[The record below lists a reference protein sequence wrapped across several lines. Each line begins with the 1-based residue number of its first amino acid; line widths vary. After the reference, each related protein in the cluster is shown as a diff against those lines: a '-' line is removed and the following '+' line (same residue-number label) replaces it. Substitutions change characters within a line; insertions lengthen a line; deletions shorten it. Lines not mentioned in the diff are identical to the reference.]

1 MHAKCNFASVLNQI
15 FLILQKLTEIKLVMK
30 VLLFFFP
37 FFIRYMFPYFLFMK
51 YSQCACSAA
60 LVQNRARSFYIIL
73 IITDNYF
80 RFRVRNVLVY
90 SVNLVAF
97 S

>member
-1 MHAKCNFASVLNQI
+1 MRSATSPLLNKI
-15 FLILQKLTEIKLVMK
+15 FLILQKLTEIKLDMK

-37 FFIRYMFPYFLFMK
+37 CFIRYMFPYFLFMK
-51 YSQCACSAA
+51 YSQYSILQPDA
-60 LVQNRARSFYIIL
+60 LVQNRAHSFYIIL

-80 RFRVRNVLVY
+80 RFRVRNVSVY
-90 SVNLVAF
+90 SVNLVSF